1 MGTTKLLLIWNTLL
15 VNNIKT
21 KKMKTKIKTYVL
33 LFAASLFITA
43 CGDSGHNE
51 EGHEHG
57 AEEKSEHNEQEE
69 EHAEEVHFSE
79 QQFKSLAMKVDTL
92 PMRNIASYVEANGQ
106 LEVPPQNEATVT
118 AIIGSNVTIIKVI
131 EGDKVGKGQALAYLS
146 HPDLIKL
153 QTDYVNNWNQ
163 LQYLEKDYQ
172 RQKKLYEEKVGS
184 GKEFQKIQAEYHSMK
199 GSVKGYEAQLKLMG
213 LNIEKL
219 QQGDIYEQ
227 VPVISPID
235 GYIRLVEVKI
245 GQYVQPQ
252 TEMFE
257 IVNIDHIHADLMV
270 FEKDMHKAKEGQKV
284 RFSIESLPNKQM
296 EATIYAVGKSFEQ
309 DPKAIHLHAEIEN
322 KEGLLIPG
330 MYVRG
335 QIITDDVQSYALPEA
350 GVVREG
356 DKYFIFTAEKE
367 NDKGETEWAFKPVE
381 VIVGT
386 KSDGWVEIKLLKPL
400 EKGKTVVWNN
410 AFYLL
415 AEMKKGE
422 AEHSH

>member
-1 MGTTKLLLIWNTLL
+1 MKT
-15 VNNIKT
+15 NIKT
-21 KKMKTKIKTYVL
+21 YIL
-33 LFAASLFITA
+33 LFAASLFIAA
-43 CGDSGHNE
+43 CTNSGQNE
-51 EGHEHG
+51 EGHKHG
-57 AEEKSEHNEQEE
+57 AEEESGHQEHGEV
-69 EHAEEVHFSE
+69 HAEEVHFSE
-79 QQFKSLAMKVDTL
+79 QQFNSLAMKVDTL

-131 EGDKVGKGQALAYLS
+131 EGDKVSKGQALAYVS
-146 HPDLIKL
+146 HPNLIKL

-163 LQYLEKDYQ
+163 LQYLEQDYQ

-184 GKEFQKIQAEYHSMK
+184 GKEFQKIQAEYQSMK
-199 GSVKGYEAQLKLMG
+199 GTVKGYEAQLKIMG

-235 GYIRLVEVKI
+235 GYVKLVEVKT

-270 FEKDMHKAKEGQKV
+270 FEKDMHKVKEGQKV

-335 QIITDDVQSYALPEA
+335 QIMTDDVRSYALPEA

-367 NDKGETEWAFKPVE
+367 NDKGKTEWAFQPVE
-381 VIVGT
+381 VIAGT
-386 KSDGWVEIKLLKPL
+386 KDDGWIKVKLLKPL
-400 EKGKTVVWNN
+400 PENAKVAWNN
-410 AFYLL
+410 AYYLL